1 MTKHPAIIYIVLLIG
16 GLVTVIYAGA
26 GDVARN
32 AGELI
37 LANELRNTSIGFF
50 ALTVFLVILFAVL
63 LKERE

>member
-1 MTKHPAIIYIVLLIG
+1 MRKIIYLIIFFG

-26 GDVARN
+26 GDVART

-50 ALTVFLVILFAVL
+50 ALTAFLVILFAVL
-63 LKERE
+63 LKGRE

>member
-1 MTKHPAIIYIVLLIG
+1 MRKIIYLVIFFG